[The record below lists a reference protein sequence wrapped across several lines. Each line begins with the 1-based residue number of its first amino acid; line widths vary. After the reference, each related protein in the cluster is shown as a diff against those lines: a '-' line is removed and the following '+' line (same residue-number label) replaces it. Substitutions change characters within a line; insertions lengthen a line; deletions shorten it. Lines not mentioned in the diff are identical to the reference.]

1 MAINGKRGISIL
13 GSTGSIG
20 NSTLNV
26 IDQHTDRFEVVA
38 MAGGRNVEEMIRQVK
53 KFRPEI
59 VSMSTPEGARVL
71 KEGIGNTNGIEIL
84 YGEEGLN
91 RVASAPDAEIVVS
104 SLVGSVGLLPTLTA
118 IREGKDIALA
128 NKETLVMAGR
138 LVMEEARKADVS
150 ILPVDSEHSAIF
162 QSLEGHRK
170 EDLNR
175 IILTASGGA
184 FLNLPLEKL
193 PYVTPK
199 DALKHPNWDMGAK
212 VTVDSASLMNKA
224 LEVIEA
230 RWLFNV
236 PPSKIQVRIHPQSII
251 HSMVEYIDGSVIAQ
265 MGIPD
270 MKVPISYALAYPE
283 RIHVGLPFLDLVSS
297 GPLTFIEPRSERFP
311 ALGLAFDALE
321 AGGCMPAVLNGANE
335 VAVEAFLEGKIRF
348 TQIIDVVKTVMD
360 SRIGEEKGED
370 LETILHADKLARE
383 HALSAIREL

>member
-1 MAINGKRGISIL
+1 
-13 GSTGSIG
+13 
-20 NSTLNV
+20 
-26 IDQHTDRFEVVA
+26 
-38 MAGGRNVEEMIRQVK
+38 
-53 KFRPEI
+53 
-59 VSMSTPEGARVL
+59 
-71 KEGIGNTNGIEIL
+71 
-84 YGEEGLN
+84 
-91 RVASAPDAEIVVS
+91 
-104 SLVGSVGLLPTLTA
+104 
-118 IREGKDIALA
+118 
-128 NKETLVMAGR
+128 MAGR

-162 QSLEGHRK
+162 QSLEGHRM

-184 FLNLPLEKL
+184 FLKLPLERL
-193 PYVTPK
+193 PDVTPE

-283 RIHVGLPFLDLVSS
+283 RIHVGLPYLDLVNS
-297 GPLTFIEPRSERFP
+297 GPLTFIEPESERFP
-311 ALGLAFDALE
+311 ALGLAFAALE
-321 AGGCMPAVLNGANE
+321 AEGCMPAVLNGANE
-335 VAVEAFLEGKIRF
+335 VAVEAFLAGKIRF
-348 TQIIDVVKTVMD
+348 TRIIDVVKTVMD

-370 LETILHADKLARE
+370 LETILRADKQARE
-383 HALSAIREL
+383 RAQSAIREM